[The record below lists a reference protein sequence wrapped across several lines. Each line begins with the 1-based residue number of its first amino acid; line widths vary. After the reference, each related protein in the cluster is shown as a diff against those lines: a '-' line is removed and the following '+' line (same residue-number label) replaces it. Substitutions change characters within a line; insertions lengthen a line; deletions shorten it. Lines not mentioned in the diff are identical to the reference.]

1 MRGDAERD
9 VLTRFSLLQTSAAV
23 GDVLTLVG
31 LYVSVVVGLGVYG
44 SDRLRL
50 VTWCG
55 ALALVWL
62 AFASRNGLYHV
73 SLLRERCRN
82 PYVTAKVTILAGSVF
97 HLIPLVGGPVDSRIT
112 SAAIVLVLTAGMV
125 VWRFVL
131 SNLALSAIPDE
142 PADLL
147 VVGTGAGAQAL
158 DRALATRLK
167 TGLRI
172 AAFVEPE
179 PNPNTSVKLSAPVV
193 TLAQLARLVRRAR
206 RRPRVVLGVGEESRA
221 QVYEELTA
229 LAQSG
234 VEVVSLAT
242 VYEEITG
249 CVPVWH
255 LGNTWWAIL
264 PRPSSDLLY
273 IALKRGID
281 IVGALLGLLVL
292 IVVLPPIAPLLRRET
307 GGPLVFRQRRVGQ
320 DGKVFDL
327 LKVRTLPDLP
337 PFSDHWQ
344 RKSYNHASAV
354 GELLRST
361 GLDELP
367 QCWNVLQGQMSLV
380 GPRPYV
386 PEEVADFQARI
397 PFFRSRAQVRPGI
410 TGWAQVNWGYGLSL
424 DDEVEK
430 LQYDLFYIG
439 HQSLYLDLLVILR
452 TFNLLARRRRT
463 QGLVVADP
471 LVPSGV

>member
-1 MRGDAERD
+1 
-9 VLTRFSLLQTSAAV
+9 
-23 GDVLTLVG
+23 
-31 LYVSVVVGLGVYG
+31 
-44 SDRLRL
+44 
-50 VTWCG
+50 
-55 ALALVWL
+55 
-62 AFASRNGLYHV
+62 
-73 SLLRERCRN
+73 
-82 PYVTAKVTILAGSVF
+82 
-97 HLIPLVGGPVDSRIT
+97 
-112 SAAIVLVLTAGMV
+112 
-125 VWRFVL
+125 
-131 SNLALSAIPDE
+131 
-142 PADLL
+142 
-147 VVGTGAGAQAL
+147 
-158 DRALATRLK
+158 
-167 TGLRI
+167 
-172 AAFVEPE
+172 
-179 PNPNTSVKLSAPVV
+179 
-193 TLAQLARLVRRAR
+193 
-206 RRPRVVLGVGEESRA
+206 
-221 QVYEELTA
+221 
-229 LAQSG
+229 
-234 VEVVSLAT
+234 
-242 VYEEITG
+242 
-249 CVPVWH
+249 
-255 LGNTWWAIL
+255 
-264 PRPSSDLLY
+264 
-273 IALKRGID
+273 
-281 IVGALLGLLVL
+281 
-292 IVVLPPIAPLLRRET
+292 
-307 GGPLVFRQRRVGQ
+307 VFRQRRVGQ